1 MYVLIYIIYYIYYIY
16 IYINFP
22 IFSPI
27 IFQENTHNF
36 FDKSIYLRLAFESH
50 CFHGNAYSGVKLILD
65 AHYSVFDKMQNS

>member
-36 FDKSIYLRLAFESH
+36 STNPFIY
-50 CFHGNAYSGVKLILD
+50 G
-65 AHYSVFDKMQNS
+65 